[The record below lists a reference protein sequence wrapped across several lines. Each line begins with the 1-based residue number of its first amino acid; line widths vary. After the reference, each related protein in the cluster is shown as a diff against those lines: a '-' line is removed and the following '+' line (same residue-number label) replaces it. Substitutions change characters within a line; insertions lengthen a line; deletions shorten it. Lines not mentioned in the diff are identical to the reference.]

1 MKKQLLTLAF
11 CGFAGIDF
19 TFAQSEITEHRVMLA
34 GDSWAVFMNA
44 DGTFNNTLRK
54 WGHSDKTCYSNL
66 IISEN
71 GSETNDFMGGA
82 KQEEIAAQ
90 LLANPS
96 IEVVHLS
103 IGGNDVLG
111 DWDVTFTQ
119 AQTDSLEAQVTV
131 RLTSI
136 LDFIKSVRP
145 DIRIVWSGYT
155 YPNFGEVI
163 GSLPSG
169 AQSGH
174 PFYDTWSGMGF
185 PTFTQLNDILNSFS
199 ATVEAYTDSDPQVD
213 FVNCTGVL
221 QHVFGQ
227 NTPLAV
233 APGGTYAAFEAPLPA
248 GFPQYPSPANTMRD
262 YFIFKDCFH
271 LSAPAYSAFLDYQF
285 QKFYHKFL
293 MDDQYILASN
303 DASTGSV
310 SSTGMV
316 NGDPMLGESAG
327 VNYATVLSFNTPAMV
342 GTELGKASIFMRRQS
357 LAGGNPYSGAL
368 QVKVVNGNFG
378 STFEVEAEDF
388 TDPGDAS
395 GQPGTYGSNVGNGHW
410 VRFDLP
416 SAVLPFINN
425 SAATQFVIS
434 APNASGALVTYYNA
448 ADPDFA
454 PVLNLDYT
462 ANPSSVSDA
471 DSRKPTV
478 RVFPNPTTDM
488 INIVTND
495 QTMHSLDVVNMLG
508 AVVISKKGIHQSVD
522 VSTLPAGQYL
532 LHVTTETGSAWQR
545 VVIQ

>member
-1 MKKQLLTLAF
+1 MKKQLLALGLCGFSYTTAF
-11 CGFAGIDF
+11 C
-19 TFAQSEITEHRVMLA
+19 QSEPTEHRVMLA

-71 GSETNDFMGGA
+71 GSETNDFIGGV
-82 KQEEIAAQ
+82 KQDEIAAQ

-119 AQTDSLEAQVTV
+119 EQTDSLEAQVTV
-131 RLTSI
+131 RLTTI

-145 DIRIVWSGYT
+145 GIRIVWSGYT

-174 PFYDTWSGMGF
+174 PFYGTWSGMGF

-213 FVNCTGVL
+213 FVNCTGIL

-233 APGGTYAAFEAPLPA
+233 APGGTYAPFEAPLPA

-293 MDDQYILASN
+293 MDDQYLLSSS

-310 SSTGMV
+310 SSTGV
-316 NGDPMLGESAG
+316 ISSEPMLGESSG
-327 VNYATVLSFNTPAMV
+327 VDYATVLSFNTPAMV
-342 GTELGKASIFMRRQS
+342 GTELVKASLFMRRQS
-357 LAGGNPYSGAL
+357 LVGGNPYSGGL

-378 STFEVEAEDF
+378 TTFEVDAEDL

-395 GQPGTYGSNVGNGHW
+395 GQPGIFGSNGGNGHW
-410 VRFDLP
+410 VRLELP
-416 SAVLPFINN
+416 TALLPYINN

-434 APNASGALVTYYNA
+434 APDASGALVTFHDA
-448 ADPDFA
+448 SDPDFA
-454 PVLNLDYT
+454 PVLNLDYVID
-462 ANPSSVSDA
+462 PSSVSDE
-471 DSRKPTV
+471 DGRKPAI
-478 RVFPNPTTDM
+478 RVFPNPTTDLLY
-488 INIVTND
+488 IVANGE
-495 QTMHSLDVVNMLG
+495 TMRSLEMVNMLG
-508 AVVISKKGIHQSVD
+508 AVVLSKNGSHQSVD
-522 VSTLPAGQYL
+522 VSMLPAGQYL

-545 VVIQ
+545 VVKQ